1 MMNLTYP
8 RTIYRLSV
16 IGVTDESNDSFL
28 SQEVSVRNDLPTG
41 DSDDLP
47 KFDSDFENG
56 IEDSVYF
63 SFRESVREFI
73 LRSNSIL
80 PPATDKRGSSSEPL
94 QLTELVPP
102 SALPVSDSPDIAV
115 IP

>member
-1 MMNLTYP
+1 M
-8 RTIYRLSV
+8 
-16 IGVTDESNDSFL
+16 
-28 SQEVSVRNDLPTG
+28 
-41 DSDDLP
+41 
-47 KFDSDFENG
+47 
-56 IEDSVYF
+56 
-63 SFRESVREFI
+63 REFI

-115 IP
+115 ISELGDLEDRVDSPTLTDLVPTDPITD